1 MSDSTKT
8 RSNPA
13 SKRGSNAAGSLVD
26 IRSLLTRSDINTRL
40 SSEPN
45 PVASVFEAKSW
56 LETKGWILAGE
67 DYMKPKLADILFT
80 VALTSKLTPEASSA
94 IKAVALLIEDVVE
107 KDFSASLSDKIVSKI
122 TESINDLKSEID
134 NAKDFL
140 EATSQKQASIT
151 VDAQK
156 RQLKITLS

>member
-1 MSDSTKT
+1 
-8 RSNPA
+8 
-13 SKRGSNAAGSLVD
+13 
-26 IRSLLTRSDINTRL
+26 
-40 SSEPN
+40 
-45 PVASVFEAKSW
+45 
-56 LETKGWILAGE
+56 
-67 DYMKPKLADILFT
+67 MKPKLADILFT